1 MTPPLRAKELPMSQ
15 SPSKAKKPTARGL
28 FFALALALSC
38 TTPFVSA
45 ARAQAPAAKPD
56 AEGFVPEAR
65 PMDMTNAAAKENIPA
80 TPLVAGAYGFIWLA
94 VLVYVGTVAARAGR
108 LTKEVAVLQQKLNQV
123 DPGGR

>member
-1 MTPPLRAKELPMSQ
+1 MTPLRAKEVPMLQ
-15 SPSKAKKPTARGL
+15 SPLKSRRPAARGVVL
-28 FFALALALSC
+28 ALALAC
-38 TTPFVSA
+38 TAPFVSA

-56 AEGFVPEAR
+56 SEGFVPEAR
-65 PMDMTNAAAKENIPA
+65 PADMANAAAKEKIPA

-108 LTKEVAVLQQKLNQV
+108 LTREVAVLQHKLNQV

>member
-1 MTPPLRAKELPMSQ
+1 MTPPLRAKELPMLQ
-15 SPSKAKKPTARGL
+15 SPSKAKRPTARGL
-28 FFALALALSC
+28 LFALALASC
-38 TTPFVSA
+38 TAFVPA
-45 ARAQAPAAKPD
+45 ARAQAPAAQAKPD

-108 LTKEVAVLQQKLNQV
+108 LTREVAVLQQKLNQV